1 MNNLTFRAMIV
12 EETRDNQFVRNIKD
26 KSISDLPDGDV
37 LVRVS
42 YSSLNYKDALSA
54 IGNRSVTRKY
64 PHTPG
69 IDAAGT
75 VEESGSKAFQ
85 TGDAVIVTS
94 YDLGMNTPGGFGQ
107 FIRIPSNW
115 VVPLPQGLTLK
126 ESMIY
131 GTAGFTAGLSVFSLT
146 QTVKPENGEVLVT
159 GATGG
164 VGSITTAILS
174 KLGYDVVAV
183 SGKPDAADF
192 LLGLGAKRVV
202 TREDVS
208 DESQHPL
215 LKSAWS
221 GVVDTVGGN
230 ILATAIKST
239 HPEGTVTTCGMVA
252 SPDLPLTVFPF
263 ILRGVKLIGINSQT
277 CPMKHR
283 LHVWNR
289 LAANWKIDQLET
301 ICREVSLEELNPLID
316 TILKG
321 GIKGRTVINLDIL

>member
-115 VVPLPQGLTLK
+115 VVPLPEGLTLK

>member
-1 MNNLTFRAMIV
+1 MIV
-12 EETRDNQFVRNIKD
+12 EETHDKQFVRNIKERA
-26 KSISDLPDGDV
+26 ISSLPDGDV

-42 YSSLNYKDALSA
+42 FSSLNYKDALSA
-54 IGNRSVTRKY
+54 TGNRGVTRKY

-75 VEESGSKAFQ
+75 VEESRNKAFQ

-94 YDLGMNTPGGFGQ
+94 YDLGMNTSGGFGQ
-107 FIRIPSNW
+107 YIRIPADW
-115 VVPLPQGLTLK
+115 VVPLPKGLTLK

-146 QTVKPENGEVLVT
+146 HTVKPEDGEILVT

-164 VGSITTAILS
+164 VGSIATAILS
-174 KLGYDVVAV
+174 KLGYPVVAV

-192 LLGLGAKRVV
+192 LLNLGAKRVV
-202 TREDVS
+202 TREEVS
-208 DESQHPL
+208 DESQRPL
-215 LKSAWS
+215 LKSAWA

-239 HPEGTVTTCGMVA
+239 HPWGTVTTCGMVA

-263 ILRGVKLIGINSQT
+263 ILRGIKLIGINSQS

-283 LHVWNR
+283 QNVWKK
-289 LAANWKIDQLET
+289 LATDWKIDQLET

-321 GIKGRTVINLDIL
+321 GIKGRTRGQPGYSHENNRLFR

>member
-1 MNNLTFRAMIV
+1 MSKKTFRAMIV
-12 EETRDNQFVRNIKD
+12 EEAHDNQFVRSIKER
-26 KSISDLPDGDV
+26 SISDLSDGDV
-37 LVRVS
+37 LVQVS

-54 IGNRSVTRKY
+54 TGNRGVTRKY

-69 IDAAGT
+69 IDAAGI
-75 VEESGSKAFQ
+75 VEASHGNTIHK
-85 TGDAVIVTS
+85 GDAVIVTS
-94 YDLGMNTPGGFGQ
+94 YDLGMNTSGGFGQ
-107 FIRIPSNW
+107 YIRIPADW

-131 GTAGFTAGLSVFSLT
+131 GTAGFTAGLSVLSLT
-146 QTVKPENGEVLVT
+146 HNVKPDQGEILVT

-174 KLGYDVVAV
+174 KLGYHVTAV
-183 SGKPDAADF
+183 SGKTDAADF
-192 LLGLGAKRVV
+192 LLGLGARRIV

-208 DESQHPL
+208 DDSRRPL
-215 LKSAWS
+215 LKSAWA

-239 HPEGTVTTCGMVA
+239 HPWGAVTTCGMVA

-263 ILRGVKLIGINSQT
+263 ILRGIKLIGIDSQT
-277 CPMKHR
+277 CPMKKR
-283 LHVWNR
+283 QYIWKQ
-289 LAANWKIDQLET
+289 LATDWKIDQLET
-301 ICREVSLEELNPLID
+301 LCQEVSLDELNPLID

-321 GIKGRTVINLDIL
+321 GIKGRTVVNLEK

>member
-1 MNNLTFRAMIV
+1 MNDRTFRAMTV
-12 EETRDNQFVRNIKD
+12 EKTSAKQFERHIKE

-37 LVRVS
+37 LVRVA

-54 IGNRSVTRKY
+54 IGNPGVTKKY

-75 VEESGSKAFQ
+75 VKESRNRAFQ
-85 TGDAVIVTS
+85 TGDSVIVTS
-94 YDLGMNTPGGFGQ
+94 YDLGMNTSGGFGQ
-107 FIRIPSNW
+107 YIRIPAEW

-131 GTAGFTAGLSVFSLT
+131 GTAGFTAGMSVFSLIH
-146 QTVKPENGEVLVT
+146 TVKPDQGEILVT

-164 VGSITTAILS
+164 VGSIATAILS
-174 KLGYDVVAV
+174 KLGYPVVTV
-183 SGKPDAADF
+183 SGKPDAVDF
-192 LLGLGAKRVV
+192 LKDLGAKRIV
-202 TREDVS
+202 TREEVN
-208 DESQHPL
+208 DESRRPL
-215 LKSAWS
+215 LKGTWA

-230 ILATAIKST
+230 ILATAIRST
-239 HPEGTVTTCGMVA
+239 HPWGTVTTCGMVA

-263 ILRGVKLIGINSQT
+263 ILRGIQLVGINSQT

-283 LHVWNR
+283 QHVWQQ
-289 LAANWKIDQLET
+289 LATNWKIDQLET
-301 ICREVSLEELNPLID
+301 ICREISLEKLNLLID

-321 GIKGRTVINLDIL
+321 GITGRTVVNLDAL